1 MLELW
6 HALVLG
12 LVEGVTEFLPISS
25 TGHLIL
31 ASRALGLS
39 GDFLKSFEIIIQLG
53 AILAVP
59 IFFGRRL
66 MANLAIWKRVL
77 VAFLPTAI
85 IGALVYPLVKE
96 YLLDNTALVLWALGL
111 GGLGLIIFEKWHQAR
126 PELVVSLEQVTYRQ
140 VFLIGLAQTL
150 AFVPG
155 VSRAAATILG
165 GLALGLPRRAIVEF
179 SFLLAIPTMLAA
191 SGLDLVTNF
200 SSFSG
205 DQVGVL
211 AVGFLVSFL
220 SAYLAIKYL
229 LRFLERHTFTGFGV
243 YRIVLALAAGLI
255 ILT

>member
-1 MLELW
+1 MLDLS
-6 HALVLG
+6 HALILG

-25 TGHLIL
+25 TGHLVL
-31 ASRALGLS
+31 TSHFLGLS

-66 MANLAIWKRVL
+66 LANLAIWKRVL
-77 VAFLPTAI
+77 LAFVPTAI
-85 IGALVYPLVKE
+85 IGALVYPLVKG
-96 YLLDNTALVLWALGL
+96 YFLDSTTLVLWALGL
-111 GGLGLIIFEKWHQAR
+111 GGLGLIIFERWHQGR
-126 PELVVSLEQVTYRQ
+126 PELAVNLEQINYRQ
-140 VFLIGLAQTL
+140 ALLIGLAQVL

-191 SGLDLVTNF
+191 SGLDLVKNIN
-200 SSFSG
+200 SFSG
-205 DQVGVL
+205 AQFGIL
-211 AVGFLVSFL
+211 LTGFLVAFV
-220 SAYLAIKYL
+220 SAYFAIKYF
-229 LRFLERHTFTGFGV
+229 LRFLEHHTFTVFGV